1 MGQQRLPEAP
11 KVKNTQYELLYGVDY
26 SRDVTDVDRR
36 HSPDMVNMISDL
48 GGNPIKRDGY
58 RAISR
63 RFDGMVFCH
72 DRMIGVRRSDSLN
85 YLNIYALE
93 MVDGELRT
101 TSLVN
106 TQKNCGQINKVLSF
120 RNSLIVI
127 CTNYIAYYDIVTG
140 EIFMLGTEQGTMS
153 VGAVGSTAPAV
164 DKDEVIPTV
173 TIGLQPDGYGGSAY
187 YDKNIFSIYQRVSF
201 LSTTYSD
208 EDGAPIGTTD
218 YVIPAYQKIG
228 SWVKV
233 EVRNASTGEYEEVHN
248 YTLSEPEVVQSLN
261 LNGVGTVQSVVVE
274 PKIMFDELPPEPVIA
289 GQDNIRITYAP
300 FSMEK
305 VDDDTV
311 KGYYNKSFVSLL
323 NSITATIYNSRLM
336 VADDC
341 RTYYS
346 NAIDILMMPD
356 NAWFEVDNSVMC
368 YTRTSSYL
376 AVITKDTGTNTIYL
390 ASEQSQVV
398 NAELGETETYFSIK
412 PSNAGVGA
420 VSPKCFGVLND
431 EPVFLSSTGLYGI
444 LSNYVSEKYAINRT
458 GRINRRM
465 CKEENL
471 ENAVGVSFN
480 SYFYIAINSRMYVID
495 SRHRDNSK
503 NGDTSYECYFFEGIP
518 VIRDMYIIDNKMFFA
533 DETNLYTWNSDLPE
547 TARYYDNAHIDNGGE
562 WTGTPVKAKW
572 CSALDDDGA
581 PHLVKT
587 LQKKG
592 SMVTLSP
599 HFKTGAEL
607 TLCKDGDTYQYVGEH
622 DATIWSFERVPFEAF
637 TFVSSGQ
644 VVDAFMKKKFK
655 KYRRLQII
663 LENNKPEPFGI
674 TNVVKAFTVGD
685 LAKPRPA
692 FIKRSK

>member
-1 MGQQRLPEAP
+1 MAQQSLPKTP
-11 KVKNTQYELLYGVDY
+11 TIRNTQYELLFGVDY
-26 SRDVTDVDRR
+26 SRDVTDVDKR

-58 RAISR
+58 RVVSS
-63 RFDGMVFCH
+63 RFDGIVFCH
-72 DRMIGVRRSDSLN
+72 DRMIGVRSSDSLN
-85 YLNIYALE
+85 YLQIYQLE
-93 MVDGELRT
+93 MVDGELQT
-101 TSLVN
+101 TSLIN
-106 TQKNCGQINKVLSF
+106 TRKDCGQINKVLSF
-120 RNSLIVI
+120 KNNLIVI
-127 CTNYIAYYDIVTG
+127 CSNYIAKYDILTG
-140 EIFMLGTEQGTMS
+140 EIDLVGTEPGTMS
-153 VGAVGSTAPAV
+153 VGAVGSSAPAV
-164 DKDEVIPTV
+164 DKDDVIPTV
-173 TIGLQPDGYGGSAY
+173 TIGLQPDGIGGAAY

-248 YTLSEPEVVQSLN
+248 YTLSEPETIQSLN
-261 LNGVGTVQSVVVE
+261 INGVGTVQSLVVE

-305 VDDDTV
+305 IDDDTV
-311 KGYYNKSFVSLL
+311 KGYYNKSLVSLL
-323 NSITATIYNSRLM
+323 NSITATIHNSRL
-336 VADDC
+336 VIADGS
-341 RTYYS
+341 RSYYS
-346 NAIDILMMPD
+346 NTTDVLMMPD
-356 NAWFEVDNSVMC
+356 NAWFEVDNPVMC
-368 YTRTSSYL
+368 YTRSSSYL
-376 AVITKDTGTNTIYL
+376 AVITKDTGINTIYL

-398 NAELGETETYFSIK
+398 NAELGETETYFSVK

-458 GRINRRM
+458 GRINRRL
-465 CKEENL
+465 CKEEKL
-471 ENAVGVSFN
+471 EGAVGISFN

-495 SRHRDNSK
+495 SRHKDNSK
-503 NGDTSYECYFFEGIP
+503 NGDTSYECYFFDSMPAIK
-518 VIRDMYIIDNKMFFA
+518 DMYIVNNRMFFA
-533 DETNLYTWNSDLPE
+533 DDRYLYTWNDDLPE
-547 TARYYDNAHIDNGGE
+547 TARYYDNAFVNNEGE
-562 WTGTPVKAKW
+562 WSGSPVKAKW

-581 PHLVKT
+581 PHMVKT

-592 SMVTLSP
+592 SMVTFSP
-599 HFKTGAEL
+599 HFQTGAEL
-607 TLCKDGDTYQYVGEH
+607 TLCKDGETYQYVGEH
-622 DATIWSFERVPFEAF
+622 NATIWSFERVPFEAF

-644 VVDAFMKKKFK
+644 VVDVYMKKKIK

-674 TNVVKAFTVGD
+674 TNVVKAYTVGD

-692 FIKRSK
+692 FVKKGN